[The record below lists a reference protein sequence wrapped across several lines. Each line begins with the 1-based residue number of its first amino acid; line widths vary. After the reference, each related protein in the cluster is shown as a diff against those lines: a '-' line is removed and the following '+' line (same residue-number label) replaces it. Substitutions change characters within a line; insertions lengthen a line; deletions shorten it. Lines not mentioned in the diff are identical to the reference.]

1 MIHHLHIALCVHHHS
16 QIFLH
21 HIFDPLYPSRT
32 PLNSFP
38 SGNHRAVFLCLFGR
52 LEAGERGG
60 IGRSGVEGWG
70 ENADNCN

>member
-21 HIFDPLYPSRT
+21 HIFDPLYPSLT

-38 SGNHRAVFLCLFGR
+38 SGNHCAVFLCL
-52 LEAGERGG
+52 
-60 IGRSGVEGWG
+60 GVFVFLGFVLLCFSIPHMNEII
-70 ENADNCN
+70 